1 MKHTIK
7 ELESMGFVFS
17 SKGKPGRKKAAASK
31 TEELPADQKKKG
43 DIKK

>member
-17 SKGKPGRKKAAASK
+17 SKGKPGRKKAAAK
-31 TEELPADQKKKG
+31 KEELPADQKKKG
-43 DIKK
+43 DINA